1 MNKNQYFAHFSIVFV
16 KIPIFLILE
25 SNDTTLRGNVIWYDH
40 RGKAFIFH
48 QQSLRGGDHSG
59 YRS

>member
-48 QQSLRGGDHSG
+48 QQSLRGGDHS
-59 YRS
+59 